1 MMLQKIYILNKF
13 CSFELSKKYKLKK
26 KCKQHIFNIDN
37 NKKGYLSTKSA
48 Y

>member
-1 MMLQKIYILNKF
+1 MMLQKIYVLNKF

-26 KCKQHIFNIDN
+26 NIKQHIFKNDN